1 MQLETLT
8 WSRQWVGFF
17 VYLCYA
23 RTSYMCTCTCI
34 HSFLASDVSTWQ
46 CRERGDNKSA
56 PADLRFR
63 LASFIHSVNSPRANF
78 KIQIQIQ
85 IQGIASFIHSVNSP
99 RKSQDSNNQLI
110 HIIPLLAAITSLHF
124 SQFWSLRLSD
134 SKRLLPESPVFF
146 YWWFLSL
153 SQKFSVSRNSCTSMI
168 IRRYP
173 GDEEKEEKVITRCYR
188 SHLELSI
195 RM

>member
-1 MQLETLT
+1 
-8 WSRQWVGFF
+8 
-17 VYLCYA
+17 
-23 RTSYMCTCTCI
+23 MCTCTCI

-134 SKRLLPESPVFF
+134 SKRLLPESPAFF

-153 SQKFSVSRNSCTSMI
+153 SQKFSLLFNCSLKCVKEQLHKHDYPTISWRWGK
-168 IRRYP
+168 RRKSYHSVLSVP
-173 GDEEKEEKVITRCYR
+173 PWIVHPNVIPRYMENR
-188 SHLELSI
+188 
-195 RM
+195 